1 MTGKD
6 LKDLREQLQLT
17 VKELAKKAK
26 VTEQSIYTFEAGK
39 SVPRKKTMEQIC
51 EALGVQY
58 EEPEGEQYQEPVT
71 ERSQPKEEPCPH
83 LPAPEGID
91 YKEMFEILD
100 NASFHAVNEFYKKVR
115 QMKKLRVSGTISDKV
130 FAVWIEEQL
139 EEVKGE
145 KHEG

>member
-1 MTGKD
+1 MTGKE
-6 LKDLREQLQLT
+6 LKEARESLQLT

-26 VTEQSIYTFEAGK
+26 VTEASIYKFESGK

-51 EALGVQY
+51 EALGIQY
-58 EEPEGEQYQEPVT
+58 EEPDGEAYQEPVT
-71 ERSQPKEEPCPH
+71 ERSQQKEGPCPH

-100 NASFHAVNEFYKKVR
+100 NASFQAVNDFYKAVR
-115 QMKKLRVSGTISDKV
+115 QIKKLRVSGVMSDRV

-139 EEVKGE
+139 EKVKGGE
-145 KHEG
+145 E

>member
-51 EALGVQY
+51 EALGIEY
-58 EEPEGEQYQEPVT
+58 EDPEVEVYQEPVT
-71 ERSQPKEEPCPH
+71 ERSQPKEEPCPN
-83 LPAPEGID
+83 LQAPEGID
-91 YKEMFEILD
+91 YKEMFEILG
-100 NASFHAVNEFYKKVR
+100 NASFEAVNEFYKNFR
-115 QMKKLRVSGTISDKV
+115 TIKKLRVSGTISDKV

-139 EEVKGE
+139 EEVKNE
-145 KHEG
+145 ME

>member
-1 MTGKD
+1 MTGRD
-6 LKDLREQLQLT
+6 LKELREELQLS

-26 VTEQSIYTFEAGK
+26 VTETSIYTFEAGK

-58 EEPEGEQYQEPVT
+58 EDPEGEVYQEPVT
-71 ERSQPKEEPCPH
+71 ERSQQKEGPCPH
-83 LPAPEGID
+83 LQAPEGID

-100 NASFHAVNEFYKKVR
+100 NASFQAVNDFYKAVR
-115 QMKKLRVSGTISDKV
+115 QIKKLRVSGVMSDRV

-139 EEVKGE
+139 EKVKGGE
-145 KHEG
+145 E

>member
-1 MTGKD
+1 MTGKE

-51 EALGVQY
+51 EALGIQY
-58 EEPEGEQYQEPVT
+58 EEPEGEAYQEQVT
-71 ERSQPKEEPCPH
+71 DRNQPKEGPCPH

-91 YKEMFEILD
+91 YREMFEILG
-100 NASFHAVNEFYKKVR
+100 NASFEAVNEFYKNFR
-115 QMKKLRVSGTISDKV
+115 TIKKLRASGTISDKV

-139 EEVKGE
+139 EEVKNE
-145 KHEG
+145 ME

>member
-51 EALGVQY
+51 EALGIQY
-58 EEPEGEQYQEPVT
+58 EEPEGEAYQEQVT
-71 ERSQPKEEPCPH
+71 DRNQPKEGPCPH
-83 LPAPEGID
+83 LQAPDGID
-91 YKEMFEILD
+91 YREMFEILG
-100 NASFHAVNEFYKKVR
+100 NASFEAVNEFYKNFR
-115 QMKKLRVSGTISDKV
+115 TIKKLRASGTISDKV

-139 EEVKGE
+139 EEVKNE
-145 KHEG
+145 ME